1 MRTKNRLLVAAM
13 VSALTLTSLTGCGN
27 SSNGDKASSSSSSS
41 SGASSSAELSGSV
54 ATDGSTSME
63 KVVGA
68 LGEAFME
75 ANPDVKFTYNPT
87 GSGSGITAVTEG
99 RCDIG
104 FSSRALTDDEK
115 NQGLEETILAYD
127 GIAIVVNPKN
137 KVKDLKVQQ
146 IADITQER
154 LRTGKMLAEI
164 METSFLSAEKQEVV
178 LVMDLSRLREQK
190 INANMDRNLHRQ
202 VMLSQQLQTIQML
215 SDMLHLHQLMTA

>member
-27 SSNGDKASSSSSSS
+27 SSNGDKASSGSSSS

-75 ANPDVKFTYNPT
+75 ANLDVKFTYNPT

-104 FSSRALTDDEK
+104 LSSRALTDDEK

-146 IADITQER
+146 IADIY
-154 LRTGKMLAEI
+154 TGKI
-164 METSFLSAEKQEVV
+164 KNWKDVGGDNGDIV
-178 LVMDLSRLREQK
+178 LIGREAGSGTRDW
-190 INANMDRNLHRQ
+190 I
-202 VMLSQQLQTIQML
+202 
-215 SDMLHLHQLMTA
+215 

>member
-27 SSNGDKASSSSSSS
+27 SSNGDKASSGSSSS

-68 LGEAFME
+68 LGVAFME

-104 FSSRALTDDEK
+104 LSSRALDRK
-115 NQGLEETILAYD
+115 S
-127 GIAIVVNPKN
+127 VV
-137 KVKDLKVQQ
+137 
-146 IADITQER
+146 
-154 LRTGKMLAEI
+154 
-164 METSFLSAEKQEVV
+164 
-178 LVMDLSRLREQK
+178 
-190 INANMDRNLHRQ
+190 
-202 VMLSQQLQTIQML
+202 
-215 SDMLHLHQLMTA
+215 